1 MPGVALTPPRP
12 HRLTTAHLQAAYPFV
27 AEGGLGGRGA
37 YIGRDLF
44 GGSFTYDAFELYEQG
59 VITSP
64 NMVVAGQLGRGK
76 SALVKTLCLRERVFG
91 RRIVVMDPK
100 GEYGTLAGFCD
111 TKVIALRPGGRV
123 KLNPLDKRI
132 AQHDRLRLLNAIS
145 AAALDR
151 PLKPQEKTALER
163 ALESAAVSAR
173 GEATLPGVVECL
185 LNPSEDAGKLL
196 AADQASLIEWG
207 REVAFELRRLV
218 TGDLKGMF
226 DGKTS
231 RTVDL
236 GADVVVLDL
245 SAVYDSDALGI
256 LMTCAAAW
264 LQGVLA
270 ESTNRKTIFVLDEA
284 WAILSNLG
292 IAKWLQAS
300 FKLSRARGLQNIAV
314 MHRFSDLA
322 ATGAQGSQQE
332 RVARGLLSDT
342 ETKVVYAQP
351 HGEVAATREL
361 LGLTDT
367 EAALLPHLDRGVG
380 LWKVGERSFL
390 VWHLVGRTERELI
403 DTDARMVR
411 PLVHNLAS

>member
-1 MPGVALTPPRP
+1 MTAPRS

-27 AEGGLGGRGA
+27 AEGGLGGRGP

-44 GGSFTYDAFELYEQG
+44 GGSFTYDAFELYDQG
-59 VITSP
+59 VLTSP

-76 SALVKTLCLRERVFG
+76 SALIKTLCLRERVFG
-91 RRIVVMDPK
+91 RRIIVMDPK
-100 GEYGTLAGFCD
+100 GEYGALARFCD
-111 TKVIALRPGGRV
+111 TEVIDLQPGGKL
-123 KLNPLDKRI
+123 KLNPLDERI
-132 AQHDRLRLLNAIS
+132 AQHDQLRLLNAIS

-151 PLKPQEKTALER
+151 NLRPQEKTALER
-163 ALESAAVSAR
+163 ALEDSVTR
-173 GEATLPGVVECL
+173 CKGEATLPAVVESL
-185 LNPSEDAGKLL
+185 LNPCDGAGDSV
-196 AADQASLIEWG
+196 ATDRASLIEWG
-207 REVAFELRRLV
+207 REVALELRRLV
-218 TGDLKGMF
+218 VGDLKGMF

-231 RTVDL
+231 RSIDL

-270 ESTNRKTIFVLDEA
+270 RESARRTIFVLDEA
-284 WAILSNLG
+284 WAILANLG

-351 HGEVAATREL
+351 HGEIEATREL

-367 EAALLPHLDRGVG
+367 EAALLPHLERGVG

-390 VWHLVGRTERELI
+390 VWHLIGRTERQLI
-403 DTDARMVR
+403 DTDSRMVR
-411 PLVHNLAS
+411 SLVSDLAS

>member
-1 MPGVALTPPRP
+1 MRGQPA

-27 AEGGLGGRGA
+27 TESGLGGRGP
-37 YIGRDLF
+37 YIGKDLF

-59 VITSP
+59 VLTSP

-76 SALVKTLCLRERVFG
+76 SALIKTLCIRERVFG

-100 GEYGTLAGFCD
+100 GEYGRLASLCGVD
-111 TKVIALRPGGRV
+111 VIGLRPGGRLR
-123 KLNPLDKRI
+123 LNPLDERI
-132 AQHDRLRLLNAIS
+132 ARQDQLRLLHALS
-145 AAALDR
+145 AAVLDR
-151 PLKPQEKTALER
+151 NLRPQEKTALER
-163 ALESAAVSAR
+163 ALEDAVAR
-173 GEATLPGVVECL
+173 GEGEATLPVVVDAL
-185 LNPSEDAGKLL
+185 LHPSQSAGEPV
-196 AADQASLIEWG
+196 AADPSLLLEWG

-218 TGDLKGMF
+218 SGDLRGMF
-226 DGKTS
+226 DDRTS
-231 RTVDL
+231 RSIDL
-236 GADVVVLDL
+236 NSDLVVLNL

-264 LQGVLA
+264 LQGVLSQKS
-270 ESTNRKTIFVLDEA
+270 ERKTIFVLDEA

-292 IAKWLQAS
+292 IAKWLQGC

-322 ATGAQGSQQE
+322 ATGSQGSQQE

-351 HGEVAATREL
+351 HSEVDATREL

-367 EAALLPHLDRGVG
+367 EAELLPHLERGVG

-390 VWHLVGRTERELI
+390 VWHLLGDLERALI
-403 DTDARMVR
+403 DTDERMVR
-411 PLVHNLAS
+411 QGTVDVAS

>member
-1 MPGVALTPPRP
+1 VRGQRA

-37 YIGRDLF
+37 FIGRDLF

-64 NMVVAGQLGRGK
+64 NMVIAGQLGRGK
-76 SALVKTLCLRERVFG
+76 SALVKTLCLREQVFG
-91 RRIVVMDPK
+91 RRVVVMDPK
-100 GEYGTLAGFCD
+100 GEYSQLAAFCD
-111 TKVIALRPGGRV
+111 TKVIDLRPRGRLR
-123 KLNPLDKRI
+123 LNPLDKRI
-132 AQHDRLRLLNAIS
+132 AHEDQLRLLHAIS

-163 ALESAAVSAR
+163 ALEQATGK
-173 GEATLPGVVECL
+173 GEATLLQVVDAL
-185 LNPSEDAGKLL
+185 LNPSEDAALNVS
-196 AADQASLIEWG
+196 ADRGALIEWG

-218 TGDLKGMF
+218 TGDLIGMF

-231 RTVDL
+231 RSIDL
-236 GADVVVLDL
+236 GADMVVLDL

-270 ESTNRKTIFVLDEA
+270 ESSDRKTIFVLDEA

-342 ETKVVYAQP
+342 ETRVVYAQP
-351 HGEVAATREL
+351 HSEVQATKDL

-367 EAALLPHLDRGVG
+367 EAALLPQLERGVA
-380 LWKVGERSFL
+380 LWKIGERSFL
-390 VWHLVGRTERELI
+390 VWHLLGKTERALI
-403 DTDARMVR
+403 DTDARMIQQQ
-411 PLVHNLAS
+411 LAGIA

>member
-1 MPGVALTPPRP
+1 MTPPRP

-27 AEGGLGGRGA
+27 AESGLGGRGA

-59 VITSP
+59 AITSP

-100 GEYGTLAGFCD
+100 GEYQALARFCD
-111 TKVIALRPGGRV
+111 TKVIALRPGGRL
-123 KLNPLDKRI
+123 KLNPLDRRI
-132 AQHDRLRLLNAIS
+132 ANVDRLRLLNAIS
-145 AAALDR
+145 AAALER
-151 PLKPQEKTALER
+151 SLRPQEKTALER
-163 ALESAAVSAR
+163 ALESAER
-173 GEATLPGVVECL
+173 GSKDDATLPKVVDAL
-185 LNPSEDAGKLL
+185 LNPSDDAGESLS
-196 AADQASLIEWG
+196 ADRASLIEWG

-218 TGDLKGMF
+218 VGDLKGMF

-231 RTVDL
+231 RSVDL
-236 GADVVVLDL
+236 GAEVVVLDL
-245 SAVYDSDALGI
+245 SAVYESDALGI

-270 ESTNRKTIFVLDEA
+270 GDSATKAIFVLDEA
-284 WAILSNLG
+284 WAILANLG

-300 FKLSRARGLQNIAV
+300 FKMSRARGLQNIAV

-322 ATGAQGSQQE
+322 ATGSVGSQQE

-351 HGEVAATREL
+351 HAEVQATKEL

-367 EAALLPHLDRGVG
+367 EAELLPHLERGVG

-390 VWHLVGRTERELI
+390 VWHLIGRTERELI
-403 DTDARMVR
+403 DTDSKMVR
-411 PLVHNLAS
+411 PLVRNLGS

>member
-1 MPGVALTPPRP
+1 MRGQRA

-37 YIGRDLF
+37 FIGRDLF
-44 GGSFTYDAFELYEQG
+44 GGSFIYDAFELYEQG

-64 NMVVAGQLGRGK
+64 NMIIAGQLGRGK
-76 SALVKTLCLRERVFG
+76 SALVKTLCLREQVFG

-100 GEYGTLAGFCD
+100 GEYAQLASFCD
-111 TKVIALRPGGRV
+111 TKVIGLRPRGRLR
-123 KLNPLDKRI
+123 LNPLDARI
-132 AQHDRLRLLNAIS
+132 AHEDQLRLLQAIS

-151 PLKPQEKTALER
+151 VLRPQEKTALER
-163 ALESAAVSAR
+163 ALEEAGKGR
-173 GEATLPGVVECL
+173 GEATLPKVVEAL
-185 LNPSEDAGKLL
+185 LDPSEE
-196 AADQASLIEWG
+196 AASSISADRSALIEWG
-207 REVAFELRRLV
+207 RETAYELRRLV

-231 RTVDL
+231 KSIDL
-236 GADVVVLDL
+236 SADMVVLDL

-270 ESTNRKTIFVLDEA
+270 ESTDRKTIFVLDEA

-342 ETKVVYAQP
+342 ETRVVYAQP
-351 HGEVAATREL
+351 HSEIQATKEL
-361 LGLTDT
+361 LGLTTT
-367 EAALLPHLDRGVG
+367 EAALLPQLDRGVA
-380 LWKVGERSFL
+380 LWKIGERSFL
-390 VWHLVGRTERELI
+390 VWHLLGETERALI
-403 DTDARMVR
+403 DTDARMVQTR
-411 PLVHNLAS
+411 LTGIA

>member
-1 MPGVALTPPRP
+1 MKLGKPA

-27 AEGGLGGRGA
+27 AEGGLGGRGP

-44 GGSFTYDAFELYEQG
+44 GGAFTYDAFELYNAG
-59 VITSP
+59 VISSP

-76 SALVKTLCLRERVFG
+76 SALIKSFCMRQLAFG

-100 GEYGTLAGFCD
+100 GEYGP
-111 TKVIALRPGGRV
+111 IARFGGSDAIRLRPNGDLR
-123 KLNPLDKRI
+123 LNPLDKRI
-132 AQHDRLRLLNAIS
+132 APDEQLRLLQAVA

-151 PLKPQEKTALER
+151 PLRPQERTALER
-163 ALESAAVSAR
+163 ALDQATKRRR
-173 GEATLPGVVECL
+173 GEATLPAVVDCL
-185 LNPSEDAGKLL
+185 LDPASDAGVSI
-196 AADQASLIEWG
+196 AAERADLIEWG
-207 REVAFELRRLV
+207 REPAFELRRLV

-231 RTVDL
+231 KSVDL
-236 GADVVVLDL
+236 SSRLVVLDL

-270 ESTNRKTIFVLDEA
+270 QDTAQKTIFVLDEA

-322 ATGAQGSQQE
+322 ATGAAGSQQE

-351 HGEVAATREL
+351 HSEVEATRSL
-361 LGLTDT
+361 LGLTET
-367 EAALLPHLDRGVG
+367 EANLLPQLERGVA

-390 VWHLVGRTERELI
+390 VWHHLGRTERELV
-403 DTDARMVR
+403 DTDSRMVR
-411 PLVHNLAS
+411 RPLGAGAR

>member
-1 MPGVALTPPRP
+1 MRGQRA

-37 YIGRDLF
+37 FIGRDLF

-76 SALVKTLCLRERVFG
+76 SALVKTLCLREQVFG
-91 RRIVVMDPK
+91 RRVVVMDPK
-100 GEYGTLAGFCD
+100 GEYSQLAAFCD
-111 TKVIALRPGGRV
+111 TKVIDLRPRGRLR
-123 KLNPLDKRI
+123 LNPLDKRI
-132 AQHDRLRLLNAIS
+132 AHEDQLRLLHAIS

-163 ALESAAVSAR
+163 ALEQATAKL
-173 GEATLPGVVECL
+173 EATLPQVVDAL
-185 LNPSEDAGKLL
+185 LNPSEDA
-196 AADQASLIEWG
+196 AVNVSADRSALIEWG

-226 DGKTS
+226 DDKTS
-231 RTVDL
+231 RSIDL
-236 GADVVVLDL
+236 GADMVVLDL

-270 ESTNRKTIFVLDEA
+270 ESSDRKTIFVLDEA

-342 ETKVVYAQP
+342 ETRVVYAQP
-351 HGEVAATREL
+351 HSEVQATKDL

-367 EAALLPHLDRGVG
+367 EAALLPQLERGVA
-380 LWKVGERSFL
+380 LWKIGERSFL
-390 VWHLVGRTERELI
+390 VWHLLGKTERALI
-403 DTDARMVR
+403 DTDARMIQQQ
-411 PLVHNLAS
+411 LAGIA

>member
-1 MPGVALTPPRP
+1 MRGMPA
-12 HRLTTAHLQAAYPFV
+12 HRLTSAHLQAAYPFV
-27 AEGGLGGRGA
+27 AEGGFGGRGA

-44 GGSFTYDAFELYEQG
+44 GGAFTYDAFELYEHG
-59 VITSP
+59 VLTSP
-64 NMVVAGQLGRGK
+64 NMVIAGQLGRGK
-76 SALVKTLCLRERVFG
+76 SALVKSFALRQMTFG

-100 GEYGTLAGFCD
+100 GEYAALAGACG
-111 TKVIALRPGGRV
+111 VEAIRLSPGGAV

-132 AQHDRLRLLNAIS
+132 ADEEQLRLLQAIS

-151 PLKPQEKTALER
+151 PLKPCERTALER
-163 ALESAAVSAR
+163 ALIDAAAEK
-173 GEATLPGVVECL
+173 GEATIPAVIDRL
-185 LNPSEDAGKLL
+185 LDPSAESASAI
-196 AADQASLIEWG
+196 AADQAALTEWG
-207 REVAFELRRLV
+207 RESAFELRRLV
-218 TGDLKGMF
+218 SGDLRGMF
-226 DGKTS
+226 DGPTS
-231 RTVDL
+231 ASVDL
-236 GADVVVLDL
+236 SAAMVVLDL

-264 LQGVLA
+264 LQGLLTQD
-270 ESTNRKTIFVLDEA
+270 SSRKTIFIVDEA

-314 MHRFSDLA
+314 MHRFSDLS

-351 HGEVAATREL
+351 HGEVEATRNL
-361 LGLTDT
+361 LGLTGT
-367 EAALLPHLDRGVG
+367 EASLLPQLERGVA

-390 VWHLVGRTERELI
+390 VWHRLGRTERALV
-403 DTDARMVR
+403 DTDARMLREVT
-411 PLVHNLAS
+411 P

>member
-1 MPGVALTPPRP
+1 MTPPRS

-59 VITSP
+59 VLTSP

-100 GEYGTLAGFCD
+100 GEYGALAGFCD
-111 TKVIALRPGGRV
+111 TKVIGLRPGGRL
-123 KLNPLDKRI
+123 KLNPLDERI

-151 PLKPQEKTALER
+151 NLRPQEKTALER
-163 ALESAAVSAR
+163 ALDGAIKRCR
-173 GEATLPGVVECL
+173 GEATLPAVVDAL
-185 LNPSEDAGKLL
+185 LDPHEDAGQ
-196 AADQASLIEWG
+196 AVSADRASLAEWG
-207 REVAFELRRLV
+207 REVALELRRLV
-218 TGDLKGMF
+218 AGDLKGMF

-231 RTVDL
+231 RSVNL
-236 GADVVVLDL
+236 GAEVVVLDL

-270 ESTNRKTIFVLDEA
+270 SDVQQKTIFVLDEA
-284 WAILSNLG
+284 WAILANLG
-292 IAKWLQAS
+292 IAKWLQSS

-322 ATGAQGSQQE
+322 ATGALGSQQE

-351 HGEVAATREL
+351 HSEVQATREL
-361 LGLTDT
+361 LGLTET
-367 EAALLPHLDRGVG
+367 EAALLPHLERGVG

-390 VWHLVGRTERELI
+390 VWHLIGRSERALI
-403 DTDARMVR
+403 DTDSKMIQ
-411 PLVHNLAS
+411 PLVSHLAS

>member
-1 MPGVALTPPRP
+1 MRGLPG
-12 HRLTTAHLQAAYPFV
+12 HRLTTAHLQSAYPFV

-59 VITSP
+59 IITSP

-76 SALVKTLCLRERVFG
+76 SALVKSFALREMTFG

-100 GEYGTLAGFCD
+100 GEYEGLARACE
-111 TKVIALRPGGRV
+111 VEPLRLRPGGDT
-123 KLNPLDKRI
+123 KLNPLDERI
-132 AQHDRLRLLNAIS
+132 AQEDQLRLLQAIA

-151 PLKPQEKTALER
+151 PLKPFERTAIER
-163 ALESAAVSAR
+163 ALEEAAR
-173 GEATLPGVVECL
+173 DDQTTIPTVVRAL
-185 LNPSEDAGKLL
+185 LNPSEDSARAV
-196 AADQASLIEWG
+196 AADRVALTEWG
-207 REVAFELRRLV
+207 REVAFELSRLV
-218 TGDLKGMF
+218 SGDLRGMF
-226 DGKTS
+226 DGPTS
-231 RTVDL
+231 ASVDL
-236 GADVVVLDL
+236 DASLVVLDL

-264 LQGVLA
+264 LQGVVVRDV
-270 ESTNRKTIFVLDEA
+270 ERKTIFVVDEA

-300 FKLSRARGLQNIAV
+300 FKLSRARGLQNVAV
-314 MHRFSDLA
+314 MHRFSDLS

-351 HGEVAATREL
+351 HSEVAATRDL
-361 LGLTDT
+361 LGLTET
-367 EAALLPHLDRGVG
+367 EAALLPQLDRGVA

-390 VWHLVGRTERELI
+390 VWHRLGRTERSI
-403 DTDARMVR
+403 VDTDARMAR
-411 PLVHNLAS
+411 SMA

>member
-1 MPGVALTPPRP
+1 MKGQPA

-37 YIGRDLF
+37 YIGKDLF

-59 VITSP
+59 IVTSP

-76 SALVKTLCLRERVFG
+76 SALVKTVCLRARIFG

-100 GEYGTLAGFCD
+100 GEYEPLARFCGRE
-111 TKVIALRPGGRV
+111 VIGLRPGGRLR
-123 KLNPLDKRI
+123 LNPLDERI
-132 AQHDRLRLLNAIS
+132 THQDQLRLLIAIS

-151 PLKPQEKTALER
+151 TLRPQEKTALER
-163 ALESAAVSAR
+163 ALEAATR
-173 GEATLPGVVECL
+173 GKGEATLPAVVDSL
-185 LNPSEDAGKLL
+185 LNPSQEAGESISADR
-196 AADQASLIEWG
+196 AAMLDWG

-226 DGKTS
+226 DGTTS
-231 RTVDL
+231 SSVDL
-236 GADVVVLDL
+236 AAEVVVLDL

-270 ESTNRKTIFVLDEA
+270 QESNRKTIFVLDEA

-351 HGEVAATREL
+351 HSEVQATREI
-361 LGLTDT
+361 LGLTET
-367 EAALLPHLDRGVG
+367 EASLLPHLERGVG

-390 VWHLVGRTERELI
+390 VWHLLGDLEREI
-403 DTDARMVR
+403 VDTDSRMVR
-411 PLVHNLAS
+411 SLSELFD

>member
-1 MPGVALTPPRP
+1 MRGLPA

-27 AEGGLGGRGA
+27 SEGGFGGRGA

-44 GGSFTYDAFELYEQG
+44 GGAFTYDAFELYEEG

-76 SALVKTLCLRERVFG
+76 SALVKSFALRQMTFG

-100 GEYGTLAGFCD
+100 GEYGALAHACGAEAIRLSPRGA
-111 TKVIALRPGGRV
+111 T
-123 KLNPLDKRI
+123 KLNPLDRRI
-132 AQHDRLRLLNAIS
+132 AQEEQLRLLYAIS

-151 PLKPQEKTALER
+151 SLKPFERTALER
-163 ALESAAVSAR
+163 ALNEAVQR
-173 GEATLPGVVECL
+173 LGEATIPLVVDCL
-185 LNPSEDAGKLL
+185 LNPTEEAAAAI
-196 AADQASLIEWG
+196 AADRAALTEWG
-207 REVAFELRRLV
+207 REAAFELRRLV
-218 TGDLKGMF
+218 SGDLRGMF
-226 DGKTS
+226 DDATS
-231 RTVDL
+231 ASVDL
-236 GADVVVLDL
+236 EAPMVVLDL

-264 LQGVLA
+264 LQGLLA
-270 ESTNRKTIFVLDEA
+270 RDASRKTIFVVDEA
-284 WAILSNLG
+284 WAILANLG

-314 MHRFSDLA
+314 MHRFSDLS

-351 HGEVAATREL
+351 HGEITATRDL

-367 EAALLPHLDRGVG
+367 EAALLPQLERGIA

-390 VWHLVGRTERELI
+390 VWHRLGRTERALV
-403 DTDARMVR
+403 DTDARMLR
-411 PLVHNLAS
+411 PASA

>member
-1 MPGVALTPPRP
+1 MRGQRA

-37 YIGRDLF
+37 FIGRDLF

-64 NMVVAGQLGRGK
+64 NMVIAGQLGRGK
-76 SALVKTLCLRERVFG
+76 SALVKTLCLREQVFG
-91 RRIVVMDPK
+91 RRVVVMDPK
-100 GEYGTLAGFCD
+100 GEYSQLAAFCD
-111 TKVIALRPGGRV
+111 TKMIDLRPRGRLR
-123 KLNPLDKRI
+123 LNPLDKRI
-132 AQHDRLRLLNAIS
+132 AHEDQLRLLHAIS

-163 ALESAAVSAR
+163 ALEQATAN
-173 GEATLPGVVECL
+173 GEATLPQVVDAL
-185 LNPSEDAGKLL
+185 LNPSEDSALNVS
-196 AADQASLIEWG
+196 ADRGALIEWG

-231 RTVDL
+231 RSIDL
-236 GADVVVLDL
+236 GADMVVLDL

-270 ESTNRKTIFVLDEA
+270 ESSDRKTIFVLDEA

-342 ETKVVYAQP
+342 ETRVVYAQP
-351 HGEVAATREL
+351 HSEVQATKDL

-367 EAALLPHLDRGVG
+367 EAALLPQLERGVA
-380 LWKVGERSFL
+380 LWKIGERSFL
-390 VWHLVGRTERELI
+390 VWHLLGKTERALI
-403 DTDARMVR
+403 DTDARMIKQQ
-411 PLVHNLAS
+411 LAGIA

>member
-1 MPGVALTPPRP
+1 MRGLPA

-27 AEGGLGGRGA
+27 SEGGFGGRGA

-44 GGSFTYDAFELYEQG
+44 GGAFTYDAFELYEAG
-59 VITSP
+59 IITSP

-76 SALVKTLCLRERVFG
+76 SALVKSFALRQMTFG

-100 GEYGTLAGFCD
+100 GEYGILADVCGVEPIRL
-111 TKVIALRPGGRV
+111 TPGGNT
-123 KLNPLDKRI
+123 KLNPLDRRI
-132 AQHDRLRLLNAIS
+132 AQEEQLRLLQAITS
-145 AAALDR
+145 ASLDR
-151 PLKPQEKTALER
+151 SLKPYERTALER
-163 ALESAAVSAR
+163 ALDASIAR
-173 GEATLPGVVECL
+173 DGEATIPSVVESL
-185 LNPSEDAGKLL
+185 LNPTEE
-196 AADQASLIEWG
+196 AASSVSTDRSALTEWG
-207 REVAFELRRLV
+207 REGAFELRRLV
-218 TGDLKGMF
+218 SGDLSGMF
-226 DGKTS
+226 DGPTS
-231 RTVDL
+231 ATVDL
-236 GADVVVLDL
+236 DAPMVVLDL

-264 LQGVLA
+264 LQGLLGRDA
-270 ESTNRKTIFVLDEA
+270 SRKTIFVVDEA

-314 MHRFSDLA
+314 MHRFSDLS
-322 ATGAQGSQQE
+322 ATGPQGSQQE

-351 HGEVAATREL
+351 HSEIAATRDL

-367 EAALLPHLDRGVG
+367 EAALLPQLDRGIA

-390 VWHLVGRTERELI
+390 VWHRLGPTERAVV
-403 DTDARMVR
+403 DTDARMIRAVG
-411 PLVHNLAS
+411 A

>member
-1 MPGVALTPPRP
+1 MRGQRA

-37 YIGRDLF
+37 FIGRDLF

-76 SALVKTLCLRERVFG
+76 SALVKTLCLREQVFG
-91 RRIVVMDPK
+91 RRVVVMDPK
-100 GEYGTLAGFCD
+100 GEYSQLAAFCD
-111 TKVIALRPGGRV
+111 TKVIDLRPRGRL

-132 AQHDRLRLLNAIS
+132 AREDQLRLLHAIS

-151 PLKPQEKTALER
+151 PLRPQEKTSLER
-163 ALESAAVSAR
+163 ALEQAGDK
-173 GEATLPGVVECL
+173 GEATLPQVVDAL
-185 LNPSEDAGKLL
+185 LNPSEDAALNVS
-196 AADQASLIEWG
+196 ADRGALIEWG

-231 RTVDL
+231 RSIDL
-236 GADVVVLDL
+236 GADMVVLDL

-270 ESTNRKTIFVLDEA
+270 ESTDRKTIFVLDEA

-342 ETKVVYAQP
+342 ETRVVYAQP
-351 HGEVAATREL
+351 HSEVQATKDL

-367 EAALLPHLDRGVG
+367 EAALLPQLERGVA
-380 LWKVGERSFL
+380 LWKIGERSFL
-390 VWHLVGRTERELI
+390 VWHLLGKTERTLI
-403 DTDARMVR
+403 DTDARMVQQQ
-411 PLVHNLAS
+411 LAGIA

>member
-1 MPGVALTPPRP
+1 MRGQRA
-12 HRLTTAHLQAAYPFV
+12 HRVTTAHLQAAYPFV

-37 YIGRDLF
+37 FIGKDLF
-44 GGSFTYDAFELYEQG
+44 GGSFTYDAFELYEHG

-76 SALVKTLCLRERVFG
+76 SALVKTLCLREQVFG
-91 RRIVVMDPK
+91 RRVVVMDPK
-100 GEYGTLAGFCD
+100 GEYAQLASFCD
-111 TKVIALRPGGRV
+111 TKVIGLRPRGRLR
-123 KLNPLDKRI
+123 LNPLDDRI
-132 AQHDRLRLLNAIS
+132 AREDQLRLLHAIS
-145 AAALDR
+145 AAALER
-151 PLKPQEKTALER
+151 SLRPQEKTALER
-163 ALESAAVSAR
+163 ALEQAGQGR
-173 GEATLPGVVECL
+173 GEPTLPKVVDAL
-185 LNPSEDAGKLL
+185 LNPSDE
-196 AADQASLIEWG
+196 AATAISADRRAWVGWG

-231 RTVDL
+231 RSIDL
-236 GADVVVLDL
+236 GADMVVLDL

-270 ESTNRKTIFVLDEA
+270 ESTTRKTIFVLDEA

-314 MHRFSDLA
+314 MHRFSDLS
-322 ATGAQGSQQE
+322 ATGSQGSQQE

-342 ETKVVYAQP
+342 ETRVVYAQP
-351 HGEVAATREL
+351 HSEVKATCDL
-361 LGLTDT
+361 LGLTET
-367 EAALLPHLDRGVG
+367 EAALLPQLERGVA

-390 VWHLVGRTERELI
+390 VWHLLGETERALI
-403 DTDARMVR
+403 DTDSRMIQPR
-411 PLVHNLAS
+411 LAGVT

>member
-1 MPGVALTPPRP
+1 MRGLPG

-76 SALVKTLCLRERVFG
+76 SALVKSFALREMTFG

-100 GEYGTLAGFCD
+100 GEYEGLARVCG
-111 TKVIALRPGGRV
+111 VEPLRLRPGGDTR
-123 KLNPLDKRI
+123 LNPLDERI
-132 AQHDRLRLLNAIS
+132 AQEDQLRLLQAIA

-151 PLKPQEKTALER
+151 PLKPFERTAIER
-163 ALESAAVSAR
+163 ALDEAACNDQTTIPA
-173 GEATLPGVVECL
+173 VVRAL
-185 LNPSEDAGKLL
+185 LNPSEHSARAV
-196 AADQASLIEWG
+196 AADRNALTEWG
-207 REVAFELRRLV
+207 REVAFELSRLV
-218 TGDLKGMF
+218 SGDLRGMF
-226 DGKTS
+226 DGPTS
-231 RTVDL
+231 ASVDL
-236 GADVVVLDL
+236 EAPLVVLDL

-264 LQGVLA
+264 LQGVVVRDID
-270 ESTNRKTIFVLDEA
+270 RKTIFVVDEA

-300 FKLSRARGLQNIAV
+300 FKLSRARGLQNVAV
-314 MHRFSDLA
+314 MHRFSDLS

-351 HGEVAATREL
+351 HSEVTATRDL
-361 LGLTDT
+361 LGLTET
-367 EAALLPHLDRGVG
+367 EAALLPQLDRGVA

-390 VWHLVGRTERELI
+390 VWHRLGRTERSI
-403 DTDARMVR
+403 VDTDARMAR
-411 PLVHNLAS
+411 STA